1 MEADCQSN
9 IELGFGAFISVVFA
23 QQSIYTPS
31 VTLEPIRE
39 AADQSGPS
47 DAPLQVSD
55 CSTVSN
61 LLSSL
66 NQQKA
71 VFYLKK

>member
-1 MEADCQSN
+1 METGCKSDV
-9 IELGFGAFISVVFA
+9 ELGFGAFISAVFA

-47 DAPLQVSD
+47 EALTPL
-55 CSTVSN
+55 
-61 LLSSL
+61 
-66 NQQKA
+66 
-71 VFYLKK
+71 